1 MMPLFCGAD
10 LDQADAVEPFPFDRV
25 LDFNAGWVSTLDI
38 SRLRLP
44 DAPAHHLFL
53 SLSRDRRPACMGSSW
68 RYA

>member
-1 MMPLFCGAD
+1 MPLFCSAD
-10 LDQADAVEPFPFDRV
+10 LGQAETVEQFPFDHA
-25 LDFNAGWVSTLDI
+25 LDITAGWAKTLDI

-53 SLSRDRRPACMGSSW
+53 SLSRERRPACMGRSW